1 MATYRDDYT
10 DDIYI
15 SDSQWVKQSFKAEET
30 CSLVESTTLRIRFAA
45 YDALTIA
52 DSSYADS
59 SVRLMDEMEIGD
71 TATFQKQTTL
81 RTSDNLKLTDQTSFT
96 RPIVASEA
104 MTMGDSATLGRKL
117 RPYASEKIAA
127 KDSAAH
133 TARAATTTLERLN
146 ISDSMKL
153 GRSQRQTASESIQ
166 ITDTQ
171 ATARRLAKAYGD
183 SAKINDTTTYQR
195 KAGNKTTQSFVAK
208 DLARLKIKRNDL
220 QLNDAATVS
229 DSTRLRIKVSLG
241 DSFAAA
247 DLSLSKARIKL
258 SKVNE
263 RIRILDDG
271 HILQRSIVSELA
283 EIRSSAK
290 LRLKA
295 RHRAT
300 ETLLIADSIDREA
313 RLRIAFT
320 EAMLLTD
327 NHHSKLSASNKVSE
341 GMLIESLLGGLGF
354 SGQLWTANTENWGMS
369 RYYPYTFKQLFTIG
383 DTLYG
388 CNDDGVFQLSKT
400 DNSEVIAAKIET
412 GKIDVTDG
420 TLSHPTG
427 AYIEYEVT
435 DGDISMDVTSTQAG
449 SKSTYNYELPKE
461 QAEHLTNGRFIF
473 GKGLRGRHFSFDLNV
488 AAKKAHFNDAKL
500 EILPIRRRT

>member
-10 DDIYI
+10 EDIYI

-30 CSLVESTTLRIRFAA
+30 CSLVESTTLRISFAA
-45 YDALTIA
+45 YDAFTIA

-59 SVRLMDEMEIGD
+59 SVRLRDEMEIGD
-71 TATFQKQTTL
+71 TATFQKTATL
-81 RTSDNLKLTDQTSFT
+81 RTSDSLKVTDQTSFT
-96 RPIVASEA
+96 RPTVASES
-104 MTMGDSATLGRKL
+104 MTIGDSATLGRKSKL
-117 RPYASEKIAA
+117 RTDEKIAT
-127 KDSAAH
+127 KESVRH
-133 TARAATTTLERLN
+133 TAKAATTTLESLN

-153 GRSQRQTASESIQ
+153 ARKQRQTASESIQ

-171 ATARRLAKAYGD
+171 ATARRLAKSYGD
-183 SAKINDTTTYQR
+183 SAKISDTTTYQR
-195 KAGNKTTQSFVAK
+195 KTGNKATQSFVAK
-208 DLARLKIKRNDL
+208 DSARLKIKRNGL
-220 QLNDAATVS
+220 QLSDAAIVS
-229 DSTRLRIKVSLG
+229 DSTRLRIKVRLG
-241 DSFAAA
+241 DSFTAT
-247 DLSLSKARIKL
+247 DLSLAKARIKL

-263 RIRILDDG
+263 RVRILDDG

-283 EIRSSAK
+283 EIRSSATLK
-290 LRLKA
+290 LKA

-300 ETLLIADSIDREA
+300 EALLIADSIDREA

-327 NHHSKLSASNKVSE
+327 SQRSKLKASNAVSE
-341 GMLIESLLGGLGF
+341 SMLIESLLGGIGF
-354 SGQLWTANTENWGMS
+354 SGQLWTANTESWGMS

-388 CNDDGVFQLSKT
+388 TNDDGVFQLSKT
-400 DNSEVIAAKIET
+400 DNDEVIAAKIET

-449 SKSTYNYELPKE
+449 SKNTYNYELPKE
-461 QAEHLTNGRFIF
+461 QAEYLTNGRFIF

-488 AAKKAHFNDAKL
+488 AAKKAHMNDAKL